1 LASAGAVAAAAV
13 AAGRGW
19 STCIGSA
26 APAAWAPP
34 GSAAMWRVGLRAE
47 TTRKWNLLSLSL
59 SLSLLCPLSL
69 SSVRRLG
76 GG

>member
-1 LASAGAVAAAAV
+1 
-13 AAGRGW
+13 
-19 STCIGSA
+19 
-26 APAAWAPP
+26 
-34 GSAAMWRVGLRAE
+34 MWRVGLRAE

-59 SLSLLCPLSL
+59 LCPLSL